1 MILSPTKATLGSVL
15 GCILRRGQARPTEI
29 AQELGSPV
37 NAVTSQLFRLRRM
50 GLVTKDR
57 GYYTLSDRGREVVG
71 RAGGDELAELAG
83 QKPRLSWV
91 FWLGIATLVLMALS
105 SGRGRREEREEAKP
119 LETGEEPSKE
129 VR

>member
-1 MILSPTKATLGSVL
+1 VILSPTKATLGSVL

-57 GYYTLSDRGREVVG
+57 GYYTLSDRGRRIIGE
-71 RAGGDELAELAG
+71 AGGDELAELAV
-83 QKPRLSWV
+83 QRPRLSWV
-91 FWLGIATLVLMALS
+91 FWVGVAVLVLMALS
-105 SGRGRREEREEAKP
+105 PGRGKREEGGSAEERM
-119 LETGEEPSKE
+119 TSKK
-129 VR
+129 